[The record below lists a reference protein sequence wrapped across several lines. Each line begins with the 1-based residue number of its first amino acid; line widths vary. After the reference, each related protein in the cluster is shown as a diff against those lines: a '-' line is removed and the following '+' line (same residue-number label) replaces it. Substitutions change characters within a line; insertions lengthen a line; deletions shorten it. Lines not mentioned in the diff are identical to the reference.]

1 MRYFYQTADDE
12 DQEFHQDY
20 PPIMTVKEVMDL
32 LYIGK
37 NKIYELL
44 GSGELKGF
52 RIGRM
57 WRIKGDSVDD
67 YIKKH

>member
-1 MRYFYQTADDE
+1 MRNFNQNNDNE
-12 DQEFHQDY
+12 NQEYCQDY
-20 PPIMTVKEVMDL
+20 PTVMTVKEVMEL

-44 GSGELKGF
+44 GTGELRGF

-57 WRIKGDSVDD
+57 WRIKGDSVDE
-67 YIKKH
+67 YINKH